1 MNKTSHCVTIP
12 VGRPFLQDLVALLHQ
27 RYGHDPIQLSSV
39 LVLLPTQRSCRAL
52 QEIFLT
58 MSQSGAC
65 LLPTIR
71 SLSEATDD
79 KDELWLLSG
88 LNNTAL
94 ASPVSLPRRHVLL
107 MQLIRAAQPALP
119 PAQISDMAHEL
130 AFFLDEATR
139 HQLGM
144 EQLQQ
149 LVPDYLAAHW
159 QQTLDFLKIIT
170 HHWPALLQAQGVVDP
185 VCHRR
190 DGLLKLAALWQAQ
203 PPPYPVV
210 AAGSTGSQPATA
222 ALLKTIASLPE
233 GLLVLPGLDK
243 QMPAEPWRQLTQT
256 HPQYSLRQL
265 LDVAQIS
272 REDVLEVAPGS
283 DRAPWLQAI
292 FADAEQTARWKEQ
305 PLPNNDAM
313 AAIAVL
319 EAETQAQEAGMIAMA
334 LREAAATPHQTAAL
348 VTPDRTLAAM
358 VAAQLHRFGIV
369 IDDSAGTPL
378 LDTPAGVLLRL
389 AAKWLSEPHSASSL
403 LAMLRHPLVAM
414 GGSYRECR
422 NAAAKLELG
431 YLRGLV
437 HYVSLEA
444 LTQACAQEAFA
455 PLIQQL
461 AVRSQA
467 LQSLFAADSCHVSQL
482 FNELVN
488 FCEWLA
494 TEQDSNGETQLWQH
508 DTGRQ
513 LAAALAEWQPE
524 LIHLAEFNAQD
535 MADLMESLLAG
546 KVYRPRYGRHPRLC
560 ILSPMEARLLTF
572 DRVIL
577 GGLNEGMWPS
587 AHSISPWMSRPMRQQ
602 FGLPAEERKVGQS
615 AHDVWQLLASREV
628 LLTRSR
634 KNGGKAQ
641 IPSRWLVRLK
651 TYIHG
656 HDPAL
661 WERMDRTRHYHAM
674 LSAVQQPRPI
684 AALDR
689 PQPVPPPEL
698 KPRILSPTTIETLS
712 LNPYAVYAASIL
724 HLKPLDA
731 LEEAP
736 SAKHFGQL
744 LHRALELFV
753 SQFPATLPQQP
764 EQALRDCMHQMLAPI
779 LHWPVVKAL
788 WWPRFESLIPWLI
801 SAEKESRALAKTI
814 LAEQPLVWPLKLGAN
829 QLTIRGTLDRLDVRR
844 DGSLAIIDYKTGTPP
859 TPGEIERAT
868 VNQLALYALCL
879 CRSEQGVWRQLSGRP
894 DEKRLELYYWKL
906 ANHPQQCER
915 IQVGVELHVT
925 EQRLRDLLTSYM
937 QPDFAFMCSGS
948 DESHSFNPYHH
959 LARYEEWEGL

>member
-27 RYGHDPIQLSSV
+27 RYGDDPIRLSSV
-39 LVLLPTQRSCRAL
+39 LVLLPNERSCRAL
-52 QEIFLT
+52 KEAFLT
-58 MSQSGAC
+58 MAQTGAC
-65 LLPTIR
+65 LLPSIR
-71 SLSEATDD
+71 SLAEATDD
-79 KDELWLLSG
+79 EDDAWVLSNLKDI
-88 LNNTAL
+88 AP
-94 ASPVSLPRRHVLL
+94 AIPVSMPRRHVLL
-107 MQLIRAAQPALP
+107 MQLIRAAEPMLP
-119 PAQISDMAHEL
+119 PAQLSDMAHEL

-139 HQLGM
+139 HQLSM
-144 EQLQQ
+144 DHLQQ
-149 LVPDYLAAHW
+149 LVPDYLATHW
-159 QQTLDFLKIIT
+159 QQTLNFLKIIT
-170 HHWPALLQAQGVVDP
+170 HHWPALLQAQAMVDP

-243 QMPAEPWRQLTQT
+243 QMPTEPWQQLTQT
-256 HPQYSLRQL
+256 HPQYGLKQL
-265 LDVAQIS
+265 LDVVQIS
-272 REDVLEVAPGS
+272 RDDVLEVASGS
-283 DRAPWLQAI
+283 NRAPWLQAI

-319 EAETQAQEAGMIAMA
+319 EAETQAQEAAMIAMA
-334 LREAAATPHQTAAL
+334 LREAVATPNQTAAL

-358 VAAQLHRFGIV
+358 VAVQLHRFGIV

-378 LDTPAGVLLRL
+378 MDTPAGVLLRL
-389 AAKWLSEPHSASSL
+389 VAKWLSEPDSGSSL
-403 LAMLRHPLVAM
+403 LAILRHPLVAM
-414 GGSYRECR
+414 GSSYCECR

-461 AVRSQA
+461 TVRSQA
-467 LQSLFAADSCHVSQL
+467 LRSLFSADCCNISQL
-482 FNELVN
+482 FAELIN

-494 TEQDSNGETQLWQH
+494 TVEESNGETLLWLH

-546 KVYRPRYGRHPRLC
+546 KVYRPRYGQHPRLC

-661 WERMDRTRHYHAM
+661 WERMDRTHHYHAM
-674 LSAVQQPRPI
+674 LNALQQPLKI
-684 AALDR
+684 ATLER
-689 PQPVPPPEL
+689 PQPVPPAEL
-698 KPRILSPTTIETLS
+698 KPQMLSPTMIETLS
-712 LNPYAVYAASIL
+712 LNPYAVYASKIL

-731 LEEAP
+731 LGEVP

-753 SQFPATLPQQP
+753 SQFPTALPQHP
-764 EQALRDCMHQMLAPI
+764 EHTLRDCMRQTLAPI
-779 LHWPVVKAL
+779 LHWPVVRAL
-788 WWPRFESLIPWLI
+788 WWPRFESLVPWLI
-801 SAEKESRALAKTI
+801 IAEKESRALAKTI

-859 TPGEIERAT
+859 TAGEIEHAT
-868 VNQLALYALCL
+868 INQLALYALCL
-879 CRSEQGVWRQLSGRP
+879 CRSEQLVWRQLSGKP

-906 ANHPQQCER
+906 GNHPDQCER
-915 IQVGVELHVT
+915 IQVGVALHVA
-925 EQRLRDLLTSYM
+925 EQRLRELLTSYL
-937 QPDFAFMCSGS
+937 QPDYAFVCSGS